1 MSDRT
6 YTINLRARWV
16 HLVLV
21 AAVTA
26 AVVAPAAA
34 WATHTFTDVPASHVF
49 HEDID
54 WIKEAGVTIG
64 CNPPSNT
71 QYCPD
76 DAVTRGQMSAF
87 MRRLATNQVVDA
99 GQLQGEGIG
108 AFAHDLSWH
117 EADVSVLVGQDL
129 EGVGQVACPAG
140 KHAISGGSL
149 ENSSSFVLTDTAPF
163 ADLSGWQVSYENT
176 GTESNLLLTVYVL
189 CASYSGS
196 SSLSVAELTDP
207 NAG

>member
-6 YTINLRARWV
+6 YTIRLRARWV
-16 HLVLV
+16 HLILV

-26 AVVAPAAA
+26 AVVAPVAA

-117 EADVSVLVGQDL
+117 EADVSVLVGTDL

-140 KHAISGGSL
+140 KYAISGGSL
-149 ENSSSFVLTDTAPF
+149 ENSSSFVLTDTAPL

-176 GTESNLLLTVYVL
+176 DTESNLLMTVYVL

-196 SSLSVAELTDP
+196 SSLSVAEMTDP